1 MFPCR
6 LGGDFGSGDKKQ
18 QKQGKM
24 ELLLTFRHKTPQ
36 SIYIRP
42 VDLLVGHQM
51 RSQQKVRGLGQG
63 KPRNREKLKQPI
75 TMSADHQMNQSDFKV
90 GARSRKV
97 RKCARET

>member
-1 MFPCR
+1 
-6 LGGDFGSGDKKQ
+6 
-18 QKQGKM
+18 M

-63 KPRNREKLKQPI
+63 KPRNQEKLKQPI
-75 TMSADHQMNQSDFKV
+75 TMSADHQMNQSDFRV

>member
-1 MFPCR
+1 
-6 LGGDFGSGDKKQ
+6 
-18 QKQGKM
+18 M

-63 KPRNREKLKQPI
+63 KPRNQEKLKQPI

-90 GARSRKV
+90 QEHVAERCAS
-97 RKCARET
+97 ARERLASHAGTQAFLGELLFP

>member
-1 MFPCR
+1 
-6 LGGDFGSGDKKQ
+6 
-18 QKQGKM
+18 M

-63 KPRNREKLKQPI
+63 KPRNQEKLKQPI

-90 GARSRKV
+90 GARTRKV
-97 RKCARET
+97 RLDWFLLFP